1 MNTNITPKTKHYTPS
16 FQAYYKSSF
25 GKRLEKA
32 LKNTNTSDGLQEE
45 FNKILAKKKN
55 SDNKIGE
62 GSYGSVYRI
71 DDYYVF
77 KIYHKTGAQT
87 GNFKA
92 SYENKFQDLKV
103 YCGKVLAKIGNVEII
118 RNVTKNRKDFLQM
131 ANPSVD
137 GIEAYNHS
145 LKEFISLPQKAFD
158 KLAKDFMTLN
168 SIHNSNLY
176 YSFDTNNPNNF
187 IKVGKSIKI
196 VDDIDWTPCKQ
207 PNDIY
212 NLMHIFIKKDGDINL
227 KKEIFKKCALACEKQ
242 KLPMDA
248 VYDYLYQFM
257 DDILQNAGI
266 KMSFDSYYHSMQD
279 FRNEYPNDTKR
290 MLLVKN
296 FIESL

>member
-32 LKNTNTSDGLQEE
+32 LKNTNNSDGLQEE
-45 FNKILAKKKN
+45 FNKILTKKKN
-55 SDNKIGE
+55 SNNKIGA

-103 YCGKVLAKIGNVEII
+103 YCGKVLAKIGNIEII

-131 ANPSVD
+131 ANPLVD
-137 GIEAYNHS
+137 GIDAYNHS

-212 NLMHIFIKKDGDINL
+212 NLMRIFIKKDGDINL
-227 KKEIFKKCALACEKQ
+227 KKEIFKKCALACEKY
-242 KLPMDA
+242 KIPMDET
-248 VYDYLYQFM
+248 YDYLYGFM
-257 DDILQNAGI
+257 NTLMEHAGLKI
-266 KMSFDSYYHSMQD
+266 SFETYY
-279 FRNEYPNDTKR
+279 DTIQSLRTNYKGKKR
-290 MLLVKN
+290 LIHTKKY
-296 FIESL
+296 IESL